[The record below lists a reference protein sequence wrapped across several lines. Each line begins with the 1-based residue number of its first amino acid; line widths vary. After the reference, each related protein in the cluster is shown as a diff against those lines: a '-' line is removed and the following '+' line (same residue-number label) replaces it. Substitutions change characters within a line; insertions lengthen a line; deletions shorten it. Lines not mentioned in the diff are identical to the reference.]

1 VDGTPVDPGTLPEP
15 QPELPSWRRRPYRV
29 FFPLGVL
36 LAWAGVLHWL
46 LHGTGVLA
54 DYRPVF
60 HSIVQIQ
67 GFLMCFALG
76 FLLTAIPRRTETA
89 PPAAWQMVLGIA
101 APVATVICA
110 WLGWFGL
117 SQLFWLALVI
127 MLIFFAAGRFRSG
140 NASRRPPNSFVWI
153 PLSLGMGVAGSSMI
167 GAYGLLGDEHYG
179 LHELGRLLLL
189 QGMFLGLVVGAGGM
203 VLPLLTR
210 KAGSTDAADTPGHR
224 LARAGHVLAALM
236 LAGSFWLERSVSLRG
251 GLAFRAALLAW
262 LLVYV
267 AGIWRLPSVAGW
279 HRRLLWLSAWML
291 PLGYTLAALFPAQK
305 KAGLHVAFIGGLAMM
320 ALSVG
325 LHVGLAH
332 GGHERLVRGRPW
344 QVPFYGALLLVS
356 ALLRGLMDFDPERFF
371 TWMAV
376 SAGAFLL
383 GTLFWAG
390 LALPRMWRD
399 AGR

>member
-1 VDGTPVDPGTLPEP
+1 
-15 QPELPSWRRRPYRV
+15 
-29 FFPLGVL
+29 
-36 LAWAGVLHWL
+36 
-46 LHGTGVLA
+46 
-54 DYRPVF
+54 
-60 HSIVQIQ
+60 
-67 GFLMCFALG
+67 
-76 FLLTAIPRRTETA
+76 
-89 PPAAWQMVLGIA
+89 
-101 APVATVICA
+101 
-110 WLGWFGL
+110 
-117 SQLFWLALVI
+117 
-127 MLIFFAAGRFRSG
+127 
-140 NASRRPPNSFVWI
+140 
-153 PLSLGMGVAGSSMI
+153 MGVTGSLMI

-189 QGMFLGLVVGAGGM
+189 QGMFLGLVVGTGGM

-210 KAGSTDAADTPGHR
+210 KEGSTDAADTTGHK

-236 LAGSFWLERSVSLRG
+236 LAGSFWFERSVSLRG

-267 AGIWRLPSVAGW
+267 AGIWRLPSAEGW
-279 HRRLLWLSAWML
+279 HRRLLWLAAWML
-291 PLGYTLAALFPAQK
+291 PLGYTLAALFPEQK

-320 ALSVG
+320 ALSVA
-325 LHVGLAH
+325 LHVGLTH

-344 QVPFYGALLLVS
+344 QVPFYGALILTA